1 MRESDGAT
9 REKRAPTST
18 LMALLL
24 LLLLLFLSCDGVNG
38 KYLFFGVFMV
48 VGHGMVL
55 VLQKSLDH

>member
-1 MRESDGAT
+1 MRESGGAT

-18 LMALLL
+18 LMALIL

-38 KYLFFGVFMV
+38 KYLFFGLV
-48 VGHGMVL
+48 VGHGDGM